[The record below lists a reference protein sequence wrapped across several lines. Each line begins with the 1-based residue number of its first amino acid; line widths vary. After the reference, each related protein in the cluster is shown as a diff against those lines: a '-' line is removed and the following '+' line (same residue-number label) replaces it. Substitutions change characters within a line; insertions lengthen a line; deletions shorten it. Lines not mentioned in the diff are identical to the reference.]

1 MPTDEP
7 EETKTSMEKQ
17 RVFPEAPG
25 EKGNLPPVE
34 ERMSNSRRVQR
45 SCYYVQ
51 RENWKG
57 RAQLELNLP
66 VGIKENKKLLQIY

>member
-1 MPTDEP
+1 MLQ
-7 EETKTSMEKQ
+7 EELSGKKMVRGEQ
-17 RVFPEAPG
+17 GAFPEAPG

-57 RAQLELNLP
+57 KAQLELNLP